1 MWQPDLKR
9 VFLHMSEHVLVTI
22 LGLLQR
28 ERDDPKK
35 IIRYEYGLCGKTH
48 EAPMAPIA
56 LFHLLRS
63 QQRVPTRVLAL
74 CTAKARKETYPVLEE
89 ALVGECEV
97 LPVAIPSGEEPE
109 DIGLFLDIFGC
120 SAPDKGILT
129 LETTH
134 GFRHYAL
141 FVLLGALYIDALRP
155 DLDLQNIYY
164 ALLKGQGQ
172 ISPYIDLRELLDFSQ
187 WIYAANTF
195 RDTGSALPMAK
206 LIKKVAHQS
215 ETAHMTRNLEKLT
228 LAISDALP
236 LELGMEATIFKRQ
249 NHKHLYKLIKKSL
262 PSSKLSGELRDRVK
276 EQLEL
281 FELAW
286 PAGKEP
292 AKMEIA
298 LDPVELERQA
308 RLIDCLYEEYGSHAA
323 AFGLMRE
330 WVVSWAMLQL
340 GPSDSGWLD
349 KGGARQKAE
358 NALGLL
364 GKLDELHN
372 EGKSELCLSEAQ
384 TRLARF
390 WRDQLGPTRNLT
402 HHHGMNLSN
411 AFGNNGEERT
421 RKAWQYWS
429 ETMKCQPNI
438 DLSPI
443 AGEYRRLIVSP
454 LGKTPGVL
462 FSAMRS
468 LNSTADSHDCCLVIT
483 SEQTRSKMNEALDR
497 AGFAGRREMLLFQD
511 PFSGLHE
518 RQALWDKATAW
529 ILAAEETHVNV
540 TGGTSLMG
548 LLSEEIANKARELQ
562 RLASRFVLIDERPHK
577 EQIETPYV
585 EGTRIV
591 VEPDLKEWQ

>member
-1 MWQPDLKR
+1 
-9 VFLHMSEHVLVTI
+9 
-22 LGLLQR
+22 
-28 ERDDPKK
+28 
-35 IIRYEYGLCGKTH
+35 
-48 EAPMAPIA
+48 MAPIA

-74 CTAKARKETYPVLEE
+74 CTDEAKKETYPVLEE
-89 ALVGECEV
+89 ALAEECKV
-97 LPVAIPSGEEPE
+97 LPIDIPAGEEPE
-109 DIGLFLDIFGC
+109 DIGLFLDTLGC

-129 LETTH
+129 LEITH

-141 FVLLGALYIDALRP
+141 LMFLGALYIDALRP
-155 DLDLQNIYY
+155 KLDLQNIYY

-172 ISPYIDLRELLDFSQ
+172 ISPYIDLRQLLDFSQ

-195 RDTGSALPMAK
+195 RDTGSAWPMAK
-206 LIKKVAHQS
+206 LIDKVAHRA

-236 LELGMEATIFKRQ
+236 LELGIEATVFKQQ
-249 NHKHLYKLIKKSL
+249 NHRQLYRLVKRSL
-262 PSSKLSGELRDRVK
+262 SSPKLSGELRDRVK
-276 EQLEL
+276 ERLEL
-281 FELAW
+281 FELSGRDSNGL
-286 PAGKEP
+286 PVKT
-292 AKMEIA
+292 EIA
-298 LDPVELERQA
+298 LDSAELERQT
-308 RLIDCLYEEYGSHAA
+308 RLIDCLYKEYGSPDA

-340 GPSDSGWLD
+340 GTHDSGWLG
-349 KGGARQKAE
+349 KGGPRQQAE
-358 NALGLL
+358 KALGLL
-364 GKLDELHN
+364 GKLDELHT
-372 EGKSELCLSEAQ
+372 EGQSGLCLSEVQ

-390 WRDQLGPTRNLT
+390 WRDQLGPTRNFA
-402 HHHGMNLSN
+402 HHHGMNPSN
-411 AFGNNGEERT
+411 AFGNNSEEQRAGKT
-421 RKAWQYWS
+421 WQYWS
-429 ETMKCQPNI
+429 ETMKHQPNI
-438 DLSPI
+438 DLRPL
-443 AGEYRRLIVSP
+443 ADEYRRLIVSP

-518 RQALWDKATAW
+518 RQALRDKATAW
-529 ILAAEETHVNV
+529 ILAAEETHVNL

-591 VEPDLKEWQ
+591 VESDLQELP